1 MRANV
6 TVLQVAVTR
15 FHIVCLATTLAAC
28 GGGGDAPAPEPTA
41 PGPAAVASVSIAPD
55 TASTLPG
62 GTVQYAATTRDASG
76 SALTGRA
83 VTWSTSNAAVATVNG
98 SGLVTTI
105 TPGTVT
111 ITATSETRAGTAS
124 VLVVDPRRMPVFSRP
139 FAAGTSYVTTNLFD
153 HDVPRAF
160 FDNGRMVSFWN
171 ERYGVIGYEGHEGY
185 DWRMAEG
192 NAMLAVADG
201 IVTNIVSPSFVCPL
215 LGTTIPADG
224 NGEIVIE
231 HALPGGVRVRTIYA
245 HLSRRDVRP
254 GDRVTAGQQIGLSG
268 GVGCSLQPHLH
279 FGVQR
284 LTQTA
289 SGRLAIIDPYGWE
302 GTVSDPWLADANGAE
317 SITLWKPGEAPELF
331 ARSLHTLNFGGGT
344 AFFGVTTVQMLGV
357 RDSTTPNNE
366 YIDITRDARF
376 APATVDLTG
385 ATIRTKA
392 GTVYTLAASS
402 LTAANPTVRVYS
414 GSGTNSAS
422 TLYMGRS
429 AGVYDN
435 VNECVE
441 VFNSSGALRHRAGWG
456 TGCSP

>member
-1 MRANV
+1 MRSNSRAFDSG
-6 TVLQVAVTR
+6 TTR
-15 FHIVCLATTLAAC
+15 YLLVGVSAALAGC
-28 GGGGDAPAPEPTA
+28 GGGDASAPKPTEPGPTA
-41 PGPAAVASVSIAPD
+41 VATVSIAPD

-62 GTVQYAATTRDASG
+62 ATVQYAATTRDAG
-76 SALTGRA
+76 GNALTGRA
-83 VTWSTSNAAVATVNG
+83 VTWSTSNATVATVNTT
-98 SGLVTTI
+98 GLVTTMS
-105 TPGTVT
+105 PGTVT
-111 ITATSETRAGTAS
+111 ITASAESRTGTAA
-124 VLVVDPRRMPVFSRP
+124 VLVVDPKRMPVFSRP
-139 FAAGTSYVTTNLFD
+139 FAVGTSYVTTNLFD

-185 DWRMAEG
+185 DWRMAAG

-201 IVTNIVSPSFVCPL
+201 VVTNIVSPSFNCPL

-231 HALPGGVRVRTIYA
+231 HALPGGVRIRTIYA

-254 GDRVTAGQQIGLSG
+254 GDRVVAGQQIGLSG

-302 GTVSDPWLADANGAE
+302 GTVSDPWLLDANGAE
-317 SITLWKPGEAPELF
+317 SINLWKPGEAPELF
-331 ARSLHTLNFGGGT
+331 ARSLHTLNADGST
-344 AFFGVTTVQMLGV
+344 AFFGVTTLQMLGV

-366 YIDITRDARF
+366 YIDIARDPRY

-392 GTVYTLAASS
+392 GTVFTLPASS
-402 LTAANPTVRVYS
+402 LTATNPTVRVYT
-414 GSGTNSAS
+414 GSGTNSAAA
-422 TLYMGRS
+422 LYMGRS

-435 VNECVE
+435 VDECVQ
-441 VFNSSGALRHRAGWG
+441 VFNAAGALRYRFWWG